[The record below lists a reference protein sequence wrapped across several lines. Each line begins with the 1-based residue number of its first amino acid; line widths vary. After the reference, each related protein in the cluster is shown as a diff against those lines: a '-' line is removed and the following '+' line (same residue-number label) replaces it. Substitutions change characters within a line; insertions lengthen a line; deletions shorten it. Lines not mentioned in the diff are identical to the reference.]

1 MSMLAGIVPAVITP
15 FDAEGKF
22 NVRSFEQLVERLYA
36 AGVHGLY
43 LCGSTGEGMLQ
54 TVAQRKQVAEA
65 AMRNSPSDKSVIV
78 HVGAN
83 TTDEAI
89 ELARHAARIGAHA
102 VSSLPPCVGLYS
114 FAEIKSYYERL
125 AAASDIPLLIY
136 FFPEVAPAIKTA
148 GQVLELAAIK
158 NVVGLKFT
166 DYDLYTMLRL
176 KEQGSTIFYGR
187 DEMLSAGLLLG
198 ADGGIGSFYNVIPEL
213 FLQLWRLAQEGRWS
227 ETRALQARINE
238 FITITLR
245 YPLFPALKSILGWAG
260 IDCGPCLA
268 PRRQSLSADESARL
282 RDELTSAGLLELIVF
297 EN

>member
-1 MSMLAGIVPAVITP
+1 MLAGIVPAVVTP
-15 FDAEGKF
+15 FDAEGNF
-22 NVRSFEQLVERLYA
+22 NSRSFEQLAERLYA

-65 AMRNSPSDKSVIV
+65 AMRCSPAGKSVIV

-83 TTDEAI
+83 TTGEAI

-102 VSSLPPCVGLYS
+102 ISSLPPCVGVYS
-114 FAEIKSYYERL
+114 FAEIKSYYEQL
-125 AAASDIPLLIY
+125 AAACSIPLLIY
-136 FFPEVAPAIKTA
+136 FFPEVAPAIRTA
-148 GQVLELAAIK
+148 AQVLELAAIE

-176 KEQGSTIFYGR
+176 KERGATIFYGR

-198 ADGGIGSFYNVIPEL
+198 ADGGIGSFYNVIPGS
-213 FLQLWRLAQEGRWS
+213 FVRLWRLAEEGRWG
-227 ETRALQARINE
+227 EMRALQARINE
-238 FITITLR
+238 YITITLR
-245 YPLFPALKSILGWAG
+245 YPLFPALKSILGWDG

-268 PRRQSLSADESARL
+268 PRTQSLSAEASARL
-282 RDELTSAGLLELIVF
+282 RDELTGAGLLEQVF
-297 EN
+297 SDYA